1 MATPITVTA
10 PITTAQFIT
19 MDTNTASNEVI
30 LTAAKVTLTSAQI
43 KSRLGVSVIRTSEIT
58 DVDTSLVKTNTVSV
72 PSTLDITVYHAD
84 ISYLANLKLR
94 QAVLLQQ
101 YNEITTLVEVAQ
113 HNLMIKTNSILTNA
127 RVVAETDKGV
137 ADAMVVLDA
146 KYFTHTPASAGI
158 VHAIVEAGVIGLSG
172 INPLR
177 TFTNTEK
184 AMLSILNVGG
194 SAANTVRV
202 NGFTSVVL
210 PATWVNVVVTNLSS
224 TDAGGFE
231 VFMK

>member
-10 PITTAQFIT
+10 PITALQFTT

-30 LTAAKVTLTSAQI
+30 LAAAKVTLTSAQI
-43 KSRLGVSVIRTSEIT
+43 KSRLTVSVIKSSEIA
-58 DVDTSLVKTNTVSV
+58 DVNSSLVKTNTSAV
-72 PSTLDITVYHAD
+72 PSTLDIPTYETD
-84 ISYLANLKLR
+84 LLYLASLKQR

-113 HNLMIKTNSILTNA
+113 HNLMIKTNAILTNA

-137 ADAMVVLDA
+137 ADAMAVLDT
-146 KYFTHTPASAGI
+146 KYFTHAAPSAGV
-158 VHAIVEAGVIGLSG
+158 VHVIAEAGVIGLSG
-172 INPLR
+172 INALKI
-177 TFTNTEK
+177 FTNTEK

-210 PATWVNVVVTNLSS
+210 PATWVNVVVTNLST